1 MFLNSFPNNICNPKL
16 FIGSESLK
24 VSRVAGL
31 PLHLGKGSYGQGVS
45 LLAVVGVTSTMGH
58 LFPDSN
64 NLVII
69 NCSYEAC
76 VIFQHL
82 ALVPNNG

>member
-1 MFLNSFPNNICNPKL
+1 MFLNPFSNNICNPKL

-31 PLHLGKGSYGQGVS
+31 PLHLGKGSYGQQGVS

-64 NLVII
+64 NLVKII
-69 NCSYEAC
+69 RGI
-76 VIFQHL
+76 VLMRL
-82 ALVPNNG
+82 A